1 MNKINLNNHISGN
14 KKAPVNLYYTNLR
27 PILSSHNN
35 SRNFKLRNNTDINV
49 SNNLIKSNKWNISE
63 MLDIKKKLNLTL
75 KKRIA
80 FVHNKQANKKI
91 SLANKH
97 NINSFNEGIINK
109 RFYLNNTVFNYKIF
123 TSTKNSKKKLSINN
137 RAYTNKGN
145 MIRKKI
151 NFNNQSNNSMKNHK
165 IVNQK
170 KKRINP
176 KIKNKIPFNINK
188 ININII
194 NNNNININTIKTE
207 GNIIKNKT
215 IKKQK
220 RKNFTLDKIPQ
231 FDELLKRNNIKEKDK
246 DKDKEK
252 DNKDKKPLPHKILN
266 NNKLNIFSR
275 KRNNTNYSL
284 SNRLKNIIFNH
295 DDISILSKKII
306 KNIKK
311 IIIKK
316 PSIVNDKSL
325 KQKKIVPI
333 NYFQDYKKRNS
344 SISKK
349 ITKDYPNFNFIK
361 IKNLNE
367 NLRKKVKNNYL
378 SQKQKR
384 PYSKEEKSNILEK
397 IKERPKN
404 KLIKNKI
411 FKITTKKVNLIEKIL
426 MKKIKKSKNMDII
439 NKIISKSEIKN
450 RRAKSNNKSK
460 NNESEKIVLNDDKIF
475 DKINKDKNDD
485 CNIDDVLQNKKI
497 PNGEIDNFDDLYSI
511 VKTLNFN
518 VFKKKDKVFCIDDNE
533 NYFNYKM
540 KFEDFWRNQK
550 KTNL

>member
-80 FVHNKQANKKI
+80 FVNNKQANKKI

-246 DKDKEK
+246 DKNKEK
-252 DNKDKKPLPHKILN
+252 DNKDKKPLPHKSLN

-349 ITKDYPNFNFIK
+349 ITKDFPNFNFIK

-367 NLRKKVKNNYL
+367 NLRKKVKYNYL

-411 FKITTKKVNLIEKIL
+411 FKINTKKVNLIEKIL